1 MISSIGPHV
10 DASRTLSKFRASDRS
25 QEALRRK
32 FLSYL
37 TANHD
42 ALSCESSPAHLTASC
57 LIVDPTVSAVLLVF
71 HRKAARW
78 LQSGGHCESEDAS
91 LAAAAL
97 REVREETGITAELM
111 REEPIDLDCHEA
123 PCKPTGGV
131 SHYDVRF
138 LAKAPAGRL
147 HAEPR
152 EVVAARW
159 FPLSQLPPGLDSGM
173 RRLIRKAIE
182 ATSVTPSLG
191 NPESDHPGET

>member
-1 MISSIGPHV
+1 MISSMRPHV
-10 DASRTLSKFRASDRS
+10 AASRTLGKFRAPDCS

-32 FLSYL
+32 FLNYL
-37 TANHD
+37 AANQD

-57 LIVDPTVSAVLLVF
+57 LIVDPFVSAVLLVF
-71 HRKAARW
+71 HKKSTKW
-78 LQSGGHCESEDAS
+78 LQPGGHCNSNDAS

-97 REVREETGITAELM
+97 REVREETGMTAELIK
-111 REEPIDLDCHEA
+111 EEPIDLDCHVA

-152 EVVAARW
+152 EVVAVRW
-159 FPLSQLPPGLDSGM
+159 FPLTQLPPSLDSGT
-173 RRLIRKAIE
+173 RRLIRRAIE
-182 ATSVTPSLG
+182 ASSVTPSPG
-191 NPESDHPGET
+191 NPGSR